1 MTTETV
7 KATTTEEGLRRFP
20 LEEGFMKDKSIN
32 GMLYAKL
39 QNISYLNEETQK
51 RYVYHSDISYSE
63 WEKEEFKEVCSRQK
77 LSRDFK
83 KLERLGFVVE
93 GLEGGQKVWYLP
105 YNEAEFFQY
114 VPNLTIDYLLKVKS
128 TYATKI
134 YIYLLDKYEWKKKEG
149 GAQYR
154 FTKKELNEA
163 IGLTNQQKN
172 NENVV
177 DYCLNSLHNEGLL
190 GYREILVPS
199 NTKNKAPIHYFEI
212 IEVRTKVKGLNYDG
226 KRKKKGAKVGDITVL
241 EEKSLTP
248 IVEGQYYDWIEEA
261 KEEAKEEIK
270 MIMDDEYFKRKA
282 FAQSKKTN
290 KKFDF

>member
-1 MTTETV
+1 
-7 KATTTEEGLRRFP
+7 
-20 LEEGFMKDKSIN
+20 
-32 GMLYAKL
+32 MLFR
-39 QNISYLNEETQK
+39 S
-51 RYVYHSDISYSE
+51 
-63 WEKEEFKEVCSRQK
+63 
-77 LSRDFK
+77 
-83 KLERLGFVVE
+83 
-93 GLEGGQKVWYLP
+93 
-105 YNEAEFFQY
+105 
-114 VPNLTIDYLLKVKS
+114 
-128 TYATKI
+128 
-134 YIYLLDKYEWKKKEG
+134 
-149 GAQYR
+149 
-154 FTKKELNEA
+154 
-163 IGLTNQQKN
+163 IGLSTTKPQN
-172 NENVV
+172 NETI

-248 IVEGQYYDWIEEA
+248 IVEGKYYDWIEEA